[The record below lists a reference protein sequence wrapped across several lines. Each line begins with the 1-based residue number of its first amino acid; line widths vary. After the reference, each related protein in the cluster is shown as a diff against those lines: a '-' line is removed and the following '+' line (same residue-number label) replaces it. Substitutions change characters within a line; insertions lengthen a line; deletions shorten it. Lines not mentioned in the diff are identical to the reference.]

1 MKKELNLKTSEEILQ
16 AYFDSVAEHPK
27 GDEDLIKT
35 QLLPLDMIIRGMKKG
50 ELMLVFGEP
59 FVGKTAFILQLL
71 NNFATK
77 NKKSVLLFSP
87 ENSAY
92 DIAERMIIADSGIRR
107 RELYTGDLEESEWLD
122 LNIAGS
128 RFSEA
133 DIKIS
138 DASYLPLDRLTAT
151 VEKAVKDNKTDI
163 VLIDSIDNIGYN
175 ESNSQKVRT
184 LKNIACAYNVL
195 VICSCG
201 IPHTQDEANKNA
213 YIRKT
218 GEHADVIIRIQREL
232 FGTYDESREA
242 HLMILK
248 NNKGG
253 KSSVIMTFD
262 PDRYT
267 FKEQNELYEES

>member
-16 AYFDSVAEHPK
+16 AYFDAVTDYSK
-27 GDEDLIKT
+27 GNEELIET
-35 QLLPLDMIIRGMKKG
+35 QLMSLDLIIRGMKKG
-50 ELMLVFGEP
+50 ELMLVFGAP

-107 RELYTGDLEESEWLD
+107 RELYTGNLEENEWLD

-163 VLIDSIDNIGYN
+163 VLIDSIDNIGYD
-175 ESNSQKVRT
+175 ESTAEKVMA

-218 GEHADVIIRIQREL
+218 GEHADVAIGIKRDL
-232 FGTYDESREA
+232 FGSVDDSRETY
-242 HLMILK
+242 LMILK